1 MKTATAPAALAP
13 ILTLV
18 LKLVQRPVLAL
29 GLMLGLMLGL
39 ALGASPALSA
49 ESSVVVLD
57 MTGGTCAFSAGP
69 MAGTALE
76 IMDFLSP
83 GDGVDVPKGAVL
95 VLNYLD
101 AGQREAITGPAKL
114 TVGQGQSTLTQGAPA
129 QVKREKLDYMPAKAK
144 VSLAEA
150 QNFGNVAFRDV
161 AAKPSPPAIK
171 VLSLSGTAVLPGT
184 KPALSW
190 LPVEGADGYAVALK
204 DESGAE
210 LARVPSAASPW
221 SPDPTLLSPG
231 RTLSWTLTAQK
242 DGQAQ
247 AEAKGEFTVLSK
259 EGAASLK
266 AEEGR
271 LKAKRPAGSLEGQL
285 FLSLLYQSY
294 GLNDAAAGV
303 LQDLARKNPGNPG
316 IKRRLEAIN
325 PSLAA
330 RP

>member
-1 MKTATAPAALAP
+1 MKTATLHTALAP
-13 ILTLV
+13 LLA
-18 LKLVQRPVLAL
+18 LVLAL
-29 GLMLGLMLGL
+29 VLTL
-39 ALGASPALSA
+39 ALGAAPARAA
-49 ESSVVVLD
+49 ESSVVVMD
-57 MTGGTCAFSAGP
+57 MTGGKCAFTAGP
-69 MAGTALE
+69 MAGTPLE
-76 IMDFLSP
+76 VMDFLSP
-83 GDGVDVPKGAVL
+83 GDGVDVPKGVVL

-101 AGQREAITGPAKL
+101 TGLREAVTGPAGL
-114 TVGQGQSTLTQGAPA
+114 SVGQGQSTLTQGAPA

-161 AAKPSPPAIK
+161 ASKPSPPAIK
-171 VLSLSGTAVLPGT
+171 VLSLSGTAVLPGA

-190 LPVEGADGYAVALK
+190 LPVEGADGYAVTLK

-221 SPDPTLLSPG
+221 SPDPTLLAPG
-231 RTLSWTLTAQK
+231 RTLSWTLSAQK
-242 DGQAQ
+242 GGQAQ
-247 AEAKGEFTVLSK
+247 AQAKGEFTVLSK
-259 EGAASLK
+259 ESAASLK
-266 AEEGR
+266 AEEGK

-294 GLNDAAAGV
+294 GLNDAAAEV
-303 LQDLARKNPGNPG
+303 LQDLDRKNPGNPG

-330 RP
+330 KP